1 MRLIKGVDQGI
12 ASERSHCLA
21 IKTCEGHPLSSVM
34 RDDKFRGNRHMRTA
48 IASLIAFAG
57 LATAANAQPVAEPA
71 PAAVQAPAV
80 EAAPAAPAAE
90 EKSYVMPTTGAE
102 GQIIDV
108 INRVCKPLVKGGNLD
123 QLAGGLGYKKNKRE
137 GTYVGALVDKPY
149 TLTIWPQGSNKDVCR
164 LTLKYGIDQEKP
176 IIVGLNIFSYLH
188 KPELLQQRNDFVPA
202 TDFKRITK
210 SWEYFTDHE
219 SIGLVFLQLKKPDG
233 SPVGKAWDEAEVL
246 YSERSF

>member
-1 MRLIKGVDQGI
+1 
-12 ASERSHCLA
+12 
-21 IKTCEGHPLSSVM
+21 
-34 RDDKFRGNRHMRTA
+34 MRTA
-48 IASLIAFAG
+48 FVSLIALAG
-57 LATAANAQPVAEPA
+57 LATAAHAQPAPEAAAPAAAPAAAEPA
-71 PAAVQAPAV
+71 PAAAP
-80 EAAPAAPAAE
+80 APAAD
-90 EKSYVMPTTGAE
+90 EKTYVLPTTGAE

-176 IIVGLNIFSYLH
+176 IIVGLNIFSYMH

-202 TDFKRITK
+202 TDFKRITN

-233 SPVGKAWDEAEVL
+233 SPVGKAWDEGEVL
-246 YSERSF
+246 YSERTF